1 MLTSSWLLPLRYEVA
16 YMRAPARMKSL
27 VMALCLFSSAISSAL
42 TEALTAVLVD
52 PYLIWPYV
60 ALAVATLLC
69 AIALPTYFKHL
80 NDPVEFG
87 NVDRMEGKQ
96 QPAAADASSEHSDEK
111 KLSHEA

>member
-1 MLTSSWLLPLRYEVA
+1 
-16 YMRAPARMKSL
+16 MKSL

-42 TEALTAVLVD
+42 TEALSAVLID

-80 NDPVEFG
+80 NDPVDFG
-87 NVDRMEGKQ
+87 DVARMEGKH
-96 QPAAADASSEHSDEK
+96 QPAAVDASSEHSDEK
-111 KLSHEA
+111 KHSIEA

>member
-1 MLTSSWLLPLRYEVA
+1 MHMSTRYEVA

-42 TEALTAVLVD
+42 TEALAAVLVD

-60 ALAVATLLC
+60 ALAIASFLC

-87 NVDRMEGKQ
+87 NVDRMEGRQ
-96 QPAAADASSEHSDEK
+96 QPAAVDASSEHTDEK
-111 KLSHEA
+111 KHSIEA